1 MSRRRF
7 FVDRFE
13 GHQAVVDGD
22 RAHHLRHVLRVQP
35 GQAFELSD
43 TRRIYLA
50 RITAATNAAITFD
63 LEAEIPL
70 PPPLPDLTLL
80 AAIFKFDRF
89 EWMLEKAT
97 ELGATRIVPVVAA
110 RTDPGLARAA
120 PRRVE
125 RWRRV
130 VLEAAQQSR
139 RLAPPEVSEPHSLD
153 QALTTAPNYPRWIL
167 DETLSSPT
175 SCAAVLP
182 LPTAHCPPPIAQPT
196 SPAAV
201 LLSGP
206 EGGFTENERQAAF
219 RYDFQPISL
228 GPLILRAETAPLA
241 ALAVLTWLHQQPLGY
256 NRG

>member
-1 MSRRRF
+1 VSRRRF

-13 GHQAVVDGD
+13 GHQAVIDGD

-63 LEAEIPL
+63 LEAELPL

-153 QALTTAPNYPRWIL
+153 QALTTALHYPRWIL
-167 DETLSSPT
+167 DETLPI
-175 SCAAVLP
+175 
-182 LPTAHCPPPIAQPT
+182 AHCPPTP

-206 EGGFTENERQAAF
+206 EGGFTDDERQAAS
-219 RYDFQPISL
+219 RYDFEPISL

-241 ALAVLTWLHQQPLGY
+241 ALAVLTWLHNHHQPRMDA
-256 NRG
+256 NRRA

>member
-1 MSRRRF
+1 VSRRRF
-7 FVDRFE
+7 FVDRFDRE
-13 GHQAVVDGD
+13 QAVIDGE

-50 RITAATNAAITFD
+50 RVTAATNAAITFD
-63 LEAEIPL
+63 LEEEIPL
-70 PPPLPDLTLL
+70 PPPLPDLILL

-97 ELGATRIVPVVAA
+97 ELGATSVVPVVAA
-110 RTDPGLARAA
+110 RSDPGLARAA
-120 PRRVE
+120 HKRVE

-130 VLEAAQQSR
+130 VVEAAQQSR
-139 RLAPPEVSEPHSLD
+139 RLAPPDLADPQSLAD
-153 QALTTAPNYPRWIL
+153 VLATTTSHPRWIL
-167 DETLSSPT
+167 DETLASPT
-175 SCAAVLP
+175 SP
-182 LPTAHCPPPIAQPT
+182 S

-206 EGGFTENERQAAF
+206 EGGFTDDERQAAI
-219 RYDFQPISL
+219 RHDFQPISL

-241 ALAVLTWLHQQPLGY
+241 ALAVLTWLHAAH
-256 NRG
+256 